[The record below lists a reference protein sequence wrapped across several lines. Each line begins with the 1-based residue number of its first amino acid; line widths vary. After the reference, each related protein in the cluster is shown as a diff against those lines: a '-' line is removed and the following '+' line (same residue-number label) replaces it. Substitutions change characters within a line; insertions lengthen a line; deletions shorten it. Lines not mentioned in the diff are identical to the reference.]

1 MSELQYVLITNQNLP
16 TGNVRYLPPP
26 DLTPDLP
33 TFLGT
38 SNESKLSNTHLLPT
52 LWLSWTVGEC
62 IRNRKNK
69 VATNPISSSEVNHF
83 VILSFSSVSSSCKV
97 EHVNSGHLKW
107 FEMSTFGDYRG
118 WPFSGSMST
127 FGEGLPMASVV
138 SAWISD
144 AMAALQ
150 NRQRPK
156 LFIYV
161 KLTCTS
167 LALHL
172 TSGSK
177 WWNQKNA
184 SWVLLYFCVLSHV
197 YIVDMHFL
205 IWQTTRSQSLNCVG
219 SKRPTAIVAIHLCKG
234 SLGWF
239 NQSYA
244 NNWIICT
251 LLARGD
257 FAKAVIMC
265 FWWSIPVTWKRKT
278 YILPAEKKKHLP
290 AKWSSKDASQGEV
303 THSNDA
309 VLHQFLVH
317 VHLSLI

>member
-118 WPFSGSMST
+118 GHFQVPCQPLGRVSQWPRSFLLEFQM
-127 FGEGLPMASVV
+127 P
-138 SAWISD
+138 W
-144 AMAALQ
+144 
-150 NRQRPK
+150 QRFK
-156 LFIYV
+156 ID
-161 KLTCTS
+161 KGQSC
-167 LALHL
+167 
-172 TSGSK
+172 
-177 WWNQKNA
+177 
-184 SWVLLYFCVLSHV
+184 LY
-197 YIVDMHFL
+197 M
-205 IWQTTRSQSLNCVG
+205 
-219 SKRPTAIVAIHLCKG
+219 
-234 SLGWF
+234 
-239 NQSYA
+239 
-244 NNWIICT
+244 
-251 LLARGD
+251 
-257 FAKAVIMC
+257 
-265 FWWSIPVTWKRKT
+265 
-278 YILPAEKKKHLP
+278 
-290 AKWSSKDASQGEV
+290 
-303 THSNDA
+303 
-309 VLHQFLVH
+309 
-317 VHLSLI
+317 